1 LHLGQ
6 CSQIIQPGI
15 GAFRDSSSFLA
26 RRSARFIILAG
37 VLLIFDSEKYW
48 TLEIKEL
55 KYYIQLLNNQ
65 S

>member
-26 RRSARFIILAG
+26 RRSARFITLAG
-37 VLLIFDSEKYW
+37 VLLIFDSQII
-48 TLEIKEL
+48 LDL
-55 KYYIQLLNNQ
+55 KN
-65 S
+65 